1 MSASAIWHVHCSRCA
16 FWSDMLEM
24 HSKRGCEADARRHGW
39 KVTKDEN
46 LCPDC
51 VAEETP

>member
-1 MSASAIWHVHCSRCA
+1 
-16 FWSDMLEM
+16 MLEM